1 MKIFDTAETF
11 YDAIESVLEGQ
22 DLARENLAEVQKK
35 SKILL
40 NEYIGDMTYDIIPVK
55 HDKSLAEKRTKWL
68 DRDLT
73 SVNGKMK
80 EVISAFYDAEKKIKS
95 AKEKCK
101 GAESLK
107 ILNVVCNDISDL
119 ATKIENQY
127 RSISREKDAL
137 MSKVNEIISSS
148 FSNNTEIGKFSAS
161 ISEMGDALKKAEI
174 LTIREI
180 SSSMYQGTLANLKG
194 REQIKI
200 PVRETEKE
208 RDTNERFL

>member
-1 MKIFDTAETF
+1 MKIFDTAESF

-35 SKILL
+35 SKTLL
-40 NEYIGDMTYDIIPVK
+40 NEYIGDMTYDIIPVR

-68 DRDLT
+68 NRDLT
-73 SVNGKMK
+73 SVNEKMK
-80 EVISAFYDAEKKIKS
+80 EIISAFYDAEKKIKS
-95 AKEKCK
+95 AKEKCR
-101 GAESLK
+101 GTESLK
-107 ILNVVCNDISDL
+107 ILNAVCNDISDL
-119 ATKIENQY
+119 ATKIEHQY

-148 FSNNTEIGKFSAS
+148 FSNNAEIGKFSAS